1 MNDEIGIK
9 RRFGKSA
16 KTYDNYAEI
25 QNQVALTLNNQ
36 INKSAPENILE
47 IGCGTGLLSTEI
59 VKKYPDANYTFTD
72 ISKAMLGTAEQKL
85 CKQFPKQKAQFTF
98 KILNP
103 EKGMSPNDQEKYDL
117 IISSMAIHWFNDILN
132 SLKSIQSALTQTG
145 TFHYSTIGPNCFK
158 EWRETLNAL
167 NFENGLRIPPGLPG
181 IIENE
186 TIPVSYGS
194 AKDFLK
200 GLKLTG
206 AHSPK
211 PGYTPLSSPQLKL
224 AMKKLEE
231 THSATLSW
239 HIIYGQ
245 LSSTTSIK

>member
-25 QNQVALTLNNQ
+25 QNQVALTLNKQ

-59 VKKYPDANYTFTD
+59 VKKYPDANFTFTD
-72 ISKAMLGTAEQKL
+72 NSKAMLGTAEQKL

-98 KILNP
+98 EILNP
-103 EKGMSPNDQEKYDL
+103 EKGMGPQHQEKYDL

-145 TFHYSTIGPNCFK
+145 TFHYSTIGPDCFK
-158 EWRETLNAL
+158 EWRETLKAL
-167 NFENGLRIPPGLPG
+167 QFDNGLRIPPELPG
-181 IIENE
+181 IIKNE
-186 TIPVSYGS
+186 TISVPYGS

-211 PGYTPLSSPQLKL
+211 PGYIPLTSPQLKL
-224 AMKKLEE
+224 AMNKLEE
-231 THSATLSW
+231 THNAALSW

>member
-1 MNDEIGIK
+1 LNDEIGIK

-25 QNQVALTLNNQ
+25 QNQVALTLNSQ
-36 INKSAPENILE
+36 INSISPKDILE
-47 IGCGTGLLSTEI
+47 IGCGTGLLSVEI
-59 VKKYPDANYTFTD
+59 VKKYPAANFTFTD
-72 ISKAMLGTAEQKL
+72 ISKSMLETAKQKL
-85 CKQFPKQKAQFTF
+85 HAQFPDKKSQFKF

-103 EKGMSPNDQEKYDL
+103 EKNIGQEKYDL
-117 IISSMAIHWFNDILN
+117 IISSMAIHWFIDILN
-132 SLKSIQSALTQTG
+132 SLKSIQSALKQTG
-145 TFHYSTIGPNCFK
+145 TFHFSTIGTKCFK
-158 EWRETLNAL
+158 EWRETLNSL
-167 NFENGLRIPPGLPG
+167 QFGNGLRIPPELPG

-186 TIPVSYGS
+186 TISVSYGS

-231 THSATLSW
+231 THNATLSW

-245 LSSTTSIK
+245 LTSTTSIK

>member
-25 QNQVALTLNNQ
+25 QNRVALTLNNQ
-36 INKSAPENILE
+36 INELQPKKILE

-59 VKKYPDANYTFTD
+59 IKKYPTANFTFTD
-72 ISKAMLGTAEQKL
+72 ISIKMLETAEQKL
-85 CKQFPKQKAQFTF
+85 CEQFPKQKENFTF

-103 EKGMSPNDQEKYDL
+103 EKNMGAETQEKYDL

-132 SLKSIQSALTQTG
+132 SLKSIQAALTQTG
-145 TFHYSTIGPNCFK
+145 TFHYSTIGSECFK
-158 EWRETLNAL
+158 EWSETLNSL
-167 NFENGLRIPPGLPG
+167 HFDNGLRIPPELPG
-181 IIENE
+181 IIKNE
-186 TIPVSYGS
+186 TIPVPYGS
-194 AKDFLK
+194 AKQFLK

-211 PGYTPLSSPQLKL
+211 PGYIPLSSPKLKL
-224 AMKKLEE
+224 AMNKLEE
-231 THSATLSW
+231 NHNAILSW
-239 HIIYGQ
+239 HITYGK
-245 LSSTTSIK
+245 LPSISSKN